1 MTNLKEKL
9 EKARNIEDK
18 KERNEILNQLMK
30 EAEGYAEEGNYQEA
44 YVLYKEIGDVY
55 RELYMADECFIATEQ
70 ATLMLV
76 RMPGTP
82 EIHKEIM
89 SINLTAAKVAEEATE
104 YKKAADFYFRAADFV
119 SSENERSNITIL
131 AADALENLADAQE
144 LDQDYP
150 AVVSLLKKVG
160 RLYYTAGDDELGKR
174 IYDRASKVAL
184 KWAELEKE
192 NNNLLESGNALAEAA
207 QIYQMVGDSPE
218 GTRIMME
225 AGERYE
231 AAGLFEKAGNIYD
244 AAHEAFKLQ
253 RLTSSTRQAMSKAAE
268 AYLKMEGSAE
278 IVAPLLVKSGE
289 MFTEIG
295 RPMKAKWAFKK
306 GSGLFA
312 ELKNKASEERDVES
326 EKKYLRYQ
334 AMCLRKWGDT
344 EKADTLIDSVINYYI
359 ERAEEEAGQ
368 DDKEAQAVSLEEA
381 AEVLNEVERI
391 KEAKN
396 LLERAVELYVELAKE
411 STEAEQFEDASKFYS
426 KAAEGR
432 MLLGE
437 EDMYI
442 EYHRISSEMA
452 IKAAK
457 FYINL
462 GVKELATIWTRTA
475 GLEVLITK
483 QDELVD
489 LGIALL
495 RKSAKGF
502 EDIKEL
508 KDAFEDYYMVF
519 VTLFERNPNDKET
532 IKNLLEKLDTL
543 SKTLQDDS
551 IAGVLSVLKSMER
564 GNFTAALLTLQEREE
579 DLLDK
584 WDLLHRLISNRVPRS
599 GIKVSK
605 RYGIR

>member
-1 MTNLKEKL
+1 
-9 EKARNIEDK
+9 
-18 KERNEILNQLMK
+18 
-30 EAEGYAEEGNYQEA
+30 
-44 YVLYKEIGDVY
+44 
-55 RELYMADECFIATEQ
+55 
-70 ATLMLV
+70 
-76 RMPGTP
+76 
-82 EIHKEIM
+82 
-89 SINLTAAKVAEEATE
+89 
-104 YKKAADFYFRAADFV
+104 
-119 SSENERSNITIL
+119 
-131 AADALENLADAQE
+131 
-144 LDQDYP
+144 
-150 AVVSLLKKVG
+150 
-160 RLYYTAGDDELGKR
+160 
-174 IYDRASKVAL
+174 
-184 KWAELEKE
+184 
-192 NNNLLESGNALAEAA
+192 
-207 QIYQMVGDSPE
+207 
-218 GTRIMME
+218 
-225 AGERYE
+225 
-231 AAGLFEKAGNIYD
+231 
-244 AAHEAFKLQ
+244 
-253 RLTSSTRQAMSKAAE
+253 
-268 AYLKMEGSAE
+268 
-278 IVAPLLVKSGE
+278 
-289 MFTEIG
+289 
-295 RPMKAKWAFKK
+295 
-306 GSGLFA
+306 
-312 ELKNKASEERDVES
+312 
-326 EKKYLRYQ
+326 
-334 AMCLRKWGDT
+334 
-344 EKADTLIDSVINYYI
+344 
-359 ERAEEEAGQ
+359 
-368 DDKEAQAVSLEEA
+368 
-381 AEVLNEVERI
+381 
-391 KEAKN
+391 
-396 LLERAVELYVELAKE
+396 
-411 STEAEQFEDASKFYS
+411 
-426 KAAEGR
+426 
-432 MLLGE
+432 
-437 EDMYI
+437 MYI